1 MLKEERFQQ
10 ILQYLQKD
18 NKVVL
23 SDLSRV
29 LKVSEDTVRRDIKEL
44 SAQKLLKEVRGG
56 ALPHA
61 PGPVDF
67 KERENYAIRKKQ
79 VIAKKAVG
87 LMKKGQVIILDS
99 GTSALAVANAIPK
112 DLNITVVTNSFPVV
126 ELLDERKDIE
136 VFFAGGKLHRESLIT
151 TGHDTIGFFENIRA
165 DLFFLGVCSIDI
177 ELGVTGHYY
186 DECAVKRAMIKSSRE
201 VFALS
206 TPEKLNTAE
215 AFSICQLVA
224 LSGIITSSP
233 ESSVM
238 KTYKEAGINIV

>member
-18 NKVVL
+18 HKVIL
-23 SDLSRV
+23 SDLSKV

-44 SAQKLLKEVRGG
+44 SAQNLLKEVRGG
-56 ALPHA
+56 ALPHS

-87 LMKKGQVIILDS
+87 LLKQGQVIILDS

-112 DLNITVVTNSFPVV
+112 DLNITVVTNSFPII
-126 ELLDERKDIE
+126 EMLASRKDIE
-136 VFFAGGKLHRESLIT
+136 VFFAGGKLHRESFIT
-151 TGHDTIGFFENIRA
+151 TGHDSISFFENLRA
-165 DLFFLGVCSIDI
+165 DIFFLGVCSID
-177 ELGVTGHYY
+177 LQQGVTGHYY
-186 DECAVKRAMIKSSRE
+186 EECAVKRAMIKSSRE
-201 VFALS
+201 VYALS

-215 AFSICQLVA
+215 AFSICLVNS
-224 LSGIITSSP
+224 LSGIITSSS

-238 KTYKEAGINIV
+238 KPYKDAGITIV